1 MRASPGL
8 EQGQQ
13 WRLLIV
19 ATAITIFAVLI
30 LQKLIWYQVLDR
42 EHIAR
47 LANAEHHE
55 RRTLPAERGALL
67 DARGYP
73 LATTVLYDAIYVNPS
88 QVTETARTA
97 AVLSVML
104 GVPMEQVEA
113 KITAATT
120 RPQLI
125 ADRVPASTIQQ
136 IEAAKLRGIEIR
148 RTPARD
154 YPEGNIA
161 AQTLGF
167 TGTDGQGLSGL
178 ELTYERELAGRSG
191 WLITERDPAGSEI
204 ALGRLNHLPPVP
216 GADLVLTIDRYLQRM
231 VERELAEA
239 VRENKG
245 TGGVA
250 IVMEPDTGAILAM
263 ASLPSFDVAARTPYE
278 TNAQDLYKPVTVTDT
293 YEPGSVMKLVTLAAA
308 LNEGVVNP
316 NTPFVDRGSVTING
330 IPIRNWDGGAR
341 GTVTVREI
349 IRYSLNTGSQWMAG
363 LVGPDRFYSYLDAFG
378 FGKPTGVRLNGE
390 AAGHFRRPGDAGW
403 SQLDLATN
411 SFGQSVTVTPLQMI
425 TAVAALANDGVLVKP
440 QLVREIHR
448 ADGTHAVAPVGQRVV
463 VTPETARTAVEIME
477 FTWNQPSLVAQ
488 HIPGYRLAAK
498 SGTADI
504 PGGDGY
510 SVNKTYASFVGFG
523 PLPDPRFV
531 ILVRIDRPEALYG
544 GVVAA
549 PVFRAIASEVITY
562 LGIPPENPRLARQG
576 AQ

>member
-1 MRASPGL
+1 
-8 EQGQQ
+8 
-13 WRLLIV
+13 
-19 ATAITIFAVLI
+19 
-30 LQKLIWYQVLDR
+30 
-42 EHIAR
+42 
-47 LANAEHHE
+47 
-55 RRTLPAERGALL
+55 
-67 DARGYP
+67 
-73 LATTVLYDAIYVNPS
+73 
-88 QVTETARTA
+88 
-97 AVLSVML
+97 
-104 GVPMEQVEA
+104 
-113 KITAATT
+113 
-120 RPQLI
+120 
-125 ADRVPASTIQQ
+125 
-136 IEAAKLRGIEIR
+136 
-148 RTPARD
+148 
-154 YPEGNIA
+154 
-161 AQTLGF
+161 
-167 TGTDGQGLSGL
+167 
-178 ELTYERELAGRSG
+178 
-191 WLITERDPAGSEI
+191 
-204 ALGRLNHLPPVP
+204 
-216 GADLVLTIDRYLQRM
+216 
-231 VERELAEA
+231 
-239 VRENKG
+239 
-245 TGGVA
+245 
-250 IVMEPDTGAILAM
+250 M

-278 TNAQDLYKPVTVTDT
+278 ANAQDLYKPVTVTDT

-341 GTVTVREI
+341 GAVTVREI

-411 SFGQSVTVTPLQMI
+411 SFGQSITVTPLQMI

-448 ADGTHAVAPVGQRVV
+448 ADGTHVVAPVGQRAV
-463 VTPETARTAVEIME
+463 VTPETARTAVQIME

-504 PGGDGY
+504 AGNDGY

-549 PVFRAIASEVITY
+549 PVFRSIASEVITY